1 MMNRKITL
9 LAVALGMTVSLSAQ
23 DLIVK
28 TDATQV
34 EARVLEISP
43 EQIRYKRFSNPDGP
57 TYVLPVSAVDYIR
70 YANGETEAFRAAQPA
85 QPEPASPQPAPSQ
98 PAPSQAVPAQPA
110 TPATPA
116 DRPAETAAAPTP
128 VYSPAPATPYAL
140 QRYNIGDFYD
150 VDGVKGVVCQL
161 NEDRTHG
168 LILSLDEIYLHWSE
182 FDKTDLRTVGAD
194 DVADGRANMEKVAAY
209 IAANNGSW
217 DDFPAFKWCRDKG
230 EGWYLPAINELLTI
244 GHNYNG
250 GSRAKYDRQA
260 RNRFNDALK
269 EHGGDRMDRLV
280 YYFSSTEKDEKSACT
295 SHMDLEPPFVVEIP
309 KYQKFLVRAVR
320 RF

>member
-1 MMNRKITL
+1 ML
-9 LAVALGMTVSLSAQ
+9 LAVALGLTVSLSAQ

-57 TYVLPVSAVDYIR
+57 TYVLPVGAVDYIR
-70 YANGETEAFRAAQPA
+70 YANGETESFRAAQPA
-85 QPEPASPQPAPSQ
+85 SPASPVSPLSP
-98 PAPSQAVPAQPA
+98 
-110 TPATPA
+110 
-116 DRPAETAAAPTP
+116 AAPAP

-150 VDGVKGVVCQL
+150 VDGVKGVVCLL

-182 FDKTDLRTVGAD
+182 FEKTDLRTVGTD

-260 RNRFNDALK
+260 RNRFNSALK

-280 YYFSSTEKDEKSACT
+280 YYFSSTEKNEKSACT

>member
-1 MMNRKITL
+1 ML

-57 TYVLPVSAVDYIR
+57 TYVLPVNAVDYIR
-70 YANGETEAFRAAQPA
+70 YANGETESFRETQ
-85 QPEPASPQPAPSQ
+85 
-98 PAPSQAVPAQPA
+98 PSQAVPAQ
-110 TPATPA
+110 PATPA

-128 VYSPAPATPYAL
+128 VYSPTPAAPNAF
-140 QRYNIGDFYD
+140 QRYDIGDFYD

-194 DVADGRANMEKVAAY
+194 DVADGRANMAKVTAY

-250 GSRAKYDRQA
+250 GSRAKYNRQA

-269 EHGGDRMDRLV
+269 QHGGDRMDRLV
-280 YYFSSTEKDEKSACT
+280 YYFSSTEKDEKSACM

>member
-1 MMNRKITL
+1 ML
-9 LAVALGMTVSLSAQ
+9 LAVALGLTVSLSAQ

-57 TYVLPVSAVDYIR
+57 TYVLPVNAVDYIR
-70 YANGETEAFRAAQPA
+70 YANGETESFRAAQPS
-85 QPEPASPQPAPSQ
+85 QPEPASSQ
-98 PAPSQAVPAQPA
+98 SVPAQSA
-110 TPATPA
+110 TPVAQ
-116 DRPAETAAAPTP
+116 PAETVAASAP

-182 FDKTDLRTVGAD
+182 FEKTDLRTVDAD

-260 RNRFNDALK
+260 RNRFNGALK

>member
-1 MMNRKITL
+1 ML
-9 LAVALGMTVSLSAQ
+9 LAVALGLTVSLSAQ

-57 TYVLPVSAVDYIR
+57 TYVLPVNAVDYIR
-70 YANGETEAFRAAQPA
+70 YANGETESFRAAQPS
-85 QPEPASPQPAPSQ
+85 QPEPASSQ
-98 PAPSQAVPAQPA
+98 SVPAQSA
-110 TPATPA
+110 TPVAQ
-116 DRPAETAAAPTP
+116 PAETVAASAP

-182 FDKTDLRTVGAD
+182 FEKTDLRTVDAD

-260 RNRFNDALK
+260 RNRFNGALK

-280 YYFSSTEKDEKSACT
+280 YYFSSTEKNEKSACT